1 MVSDD
6 FEVREFTPSIAR
18 TSEKSSENA

>member
-1 MVSDD
+1 MVSDN

>member
-18 TSEKSSENA
+18 TSEKSPENA